1 MLRGLYTRH
10 VREAL
15 RAPTGLGSE
24 ALLLA
29 LVLSI
34 FGALLMVGRQ
44 MATPFHQQVI
54 IDLSFW
60 SLPKYT
66 LLSLGRGFA
75 AYFLSLAFTLFYG
88 TYAAHHRR
96 AETVMLPV
104 LDVLQAIPV
113 LGFLPGLVLA
123 LVALFPRH
131 ELGLEIACIV
141 MIFTGQVWNMTFSF
155 HGSIKAIP
163 QTLRE
168 VAAIHQ
174 LSQWRIFRQ
183 LEVPA
188 AMIGL
193 VWNSM
198 MSMAGGWFFLTV
210 TEAFTLKEHDYRLP
224 GIGSYMNEAIL
235 ASNVPAMIG
244 GVVAMVLMIVF
255 ADQVVWRPLAAW
267 SQKFKV
273 EDVAAVVEPHSW
285 VLDLARRS
293 TWLRQVLSMFD
304 TPQRS
309 MRGAGLRPKFL
320 SHNSQTNPTAAHTLR
335 IVFATV
341 KYLALA
347 GLAAAAVWGGWS
359 IVKLLVDLP
368 IVDSSRLGDWRTVL
382 LALGASFLR
391 TTTAVLLGAAWTLP
405 AGIMIGRSARWSERL
420 QPVIQVLASFPAP
433 MVFPL
438 ATGLLFL
445 LHINFN
451 IGCTVLMLLG
461 TQWYILFNVI
471 AGASS
476 IPADLQEVASVYHWS
491 RFQRWT
497 RLYIPCV
504 FPYLV
509 TGLIT
514 AAGGAWNATI
524 VAEYLQMPGNPDP
537 YMAFGLGS
545 VISQATNHGDY
556 SLLAASVVTM
566 AVAVVTINRLFW
578 KRLYRVVEERFSLAG
593 QN

>member
-1 MLRGLYTRH
+1 
-10 VREAL
+10 
-15 RAPTGLGSE
+15 
-24 ALLLA
+24 
-29 LVLSI
+29 
-34 FGALLMVGRQ
+34 
-44 MATPFHQQVI
+44 
-54 IDLSFW
+54 
-60 SLPKYT
+60 
-66 LLSLGRGFA
+66 
-75 AYFLSLAFTLFYG
+75 
-88 TYAAHHRR
+88 
-96 AETVMLPV
+96 
-104 LDVLQAIPV
+104 
-113 LGFLPGLVLA
+113 
-123 LVALFPRH
+123 
-131 ELGLEIACIV
+131 
-141 MIFTGQVWNMTFSF
+141 
-155 HGSIKAIP
+155 
-163 QTLRE
+163 
-168 VAAIHQ
+168 
-174 LSQWRIFRQ
+174 
-183 LEVPA
+183 
-188 AMIGL
+188 
-193 VWNSM
+193 M

-304 TPQRS
+304 TSQRS
-309 MRGAGLRPKFL
+309 MVGGGLRPKFL
-320 SHNSQTNPTAAHTLR
+320 SHNSQTNPTAARTLR
-335 IVFATV
+335 IVFTTA
-341 KYLALA
+341 KYVALA
-347 GLAAAAVWGGWS
+347 GLAVAAIWGGWS
-359 IVKLLVDLP
+359 LVRLLVVLP
-368 IVDSSRLGDWRTVL
+368 FVDYSPRSEWHGDWRTVL

-438 ATGLLFL
+438 ATALLFL
-445 LHINFN
+445 LHVNFN

-497 RLYIPCV
+497 HLYIPCV

-524 VAEYLQMPGNPDP
+524 VAEYLQMPGKTDP

-566 AVAVVTINRLFW
+566 AVAVVTINRFFW